1 MFFTIRT
8 CQPAN
13 NIYLNRREVYPSH
26 DVCNFTS
33 IESFRQV
40 RTRLPGETDKIA
52 VSPSSF
58 FFCFVL
64 FFVFNLFLFFF
75 STACVCMLRYRRIG
89 SCLSCAYIL
98 RVMNA
103 LGNFKEHS
111 RAFSCVSKLPACIH
125 NSTCAH

>member
-13 NIYLNRREVYPSH
+13 NIYLNHREVYSSH

-40 RTRLPGETDKIA
+40 RTRLPGETDKIV
-52 VSPSSF
+52 VSPFSF

-64 FFVFNLFLFFF
+64 FLFCSFLFR
-75 STACVCMLRYRRIG
+75 TACVCMLRYRRTG

-111 RAFSCVSKLPACIH
+111 RALSCVSKLPACIH
-125 NSTCAH
+125 NSTYTH